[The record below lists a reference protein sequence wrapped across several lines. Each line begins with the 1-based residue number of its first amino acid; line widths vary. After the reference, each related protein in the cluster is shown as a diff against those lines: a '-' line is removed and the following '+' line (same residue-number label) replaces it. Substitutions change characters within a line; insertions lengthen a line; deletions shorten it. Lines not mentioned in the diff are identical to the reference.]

1 MQKRWIR
8 AFREP
13 STFHVKQLVGMLDL
27 RVRPGEYEA
36 LAPCLLEET
45 IMRGRRRG
53 RNRPSPA
60 GPSSDVSASSSGS
73 GEQGSVK
80 LAEVEDSAGGKQE
93 PSAAAVPSKIEEP
106 SVASSADSPID
117 SSKVEAADSPAP
129 ISEVSNAASNS
140 VPTEPES
147 VKATV
152 EVETTVDAPDSTPIE
167 SVDETDPLAV
177 ADSPGSDE
185 VVVEESIADQLVRA
199 TAKKNAGSA
208 TAPTVR
214 QAQAASGNPLPRVL
228 AVANQKGGVGKTTTS
243 VNLGAA
249 LAELGFRV
257 LVIDLDPQGNAT
269 TGLGIDARNFELS
282 MYDVLM
288 RDCSLEDCVEPTS
301 MKNLFVAPATIALA
315 GAEIELVPAF
325 SRELK
330 LKRAIESVID
340 DFDYVLIDCPPSL
353 GLITV
358 NALAAASEV
367 LVPIQCEYYAL
378 EGLSQLMRNVHL
390 VASNLNP
397 RLDISTIVLTMYDA
411 RTKLSDQVATE
422 VREHFGNKVCRIV
435 IPRTVRLSEAP
446 SFGQPITAFDPASRG
461 AIAYRELAKEVSGGT
476 S

>member
-1 MQKRWIR
+1 MRPSPPDTPDPANDPRSGPERTGSVTLIETPPSP
-8 AFREP
+8 APPSAPEATSPPPAADPSAASPEP
-13 STFHVKQLVGMLDL
+13 STAGGGFDGLPAQK
-27 RVRPGEYEA
+27 RIK
-36 LAPCLLEET
+36 ET
-45 IMRGRRRG
+45 ISDVATAHAELDNVLPPNGGSPAPGPAPPRSDRPVRRG
-53 RNRPSPA
+53 
-60 GPSSDVSASSSGS
+60 
-73 GEQGSVK
+73 
-80 LAEVEDSAGGKQE
+80 E
-93 PSAAAVPSKIEEP
+93 PDRVADTPVDPGAAAVAAARP
-106 SVASSADSPID
+106 VG
-117 SSKVEAADSPAP
+117 EAASARPDASAKPPGGGPAGSVTEVP
-129 ISEVSNAASNS
+129 PTEVRPARVQLDEPQPAEPPTSQDEEGPSTEADQEAISEVQS
-140 VPTEPES
+140 
-147 VKATV
+147 
-152 EVETTVDAPDSTPIE
+152 
-167 SVDETDPLAV
+167 
-177 ADSPGSDE
+177 
-185 VVVEESIADQLVRA
+185 
-199 TAKKNAGSA
+199 
-208 TAPTVR
+208 
-214 QAQAASGNPLPRVL
+214 ASGNPLPRVL

-288 RDCSLEDCVEPTS
+288 RDSSLEDCVEPTS
-301 MKNLFVAPATIALA
+301 MRNLFVAPATIALA

-330 LKRAIESVID
+330 LKKSIESVID

-358 NALAAASEV
+358 NALAAADEV

-397 RLDISTIVLTMYDA
+397 KLDISTIVLTMYDA
-411 RTKLSDQVATE
+411 RTKLADQVANE
-422 VREHFGNKVCRIV
+422 VRLHFGAKVCRSV

-446 SFGQPITAFDPASRG
+446 SFGQPITAFDPTSRG

-476 S
+476 T

>member
-1 MQKRWIR
+1 M
-8 AFREP
+8 
-13 STFHVKQLVGMLDL
+13 FHVKQSAGMLDL
-27 RVRPGEYEA
+27 KLGPGEYEA

-45 IMRGRRRG
+45 IMRARRRG
-53 RNRPSPA
+53 RNRPSPQGPA
-60 GPSSDVSASSSGS
+60 SVDSGPSSISAG
-73 GEQGSVK
+73 QGSVRVVEASNGDALPDEDSGTLDTLVVTGSDTHSSEMSSDRAVATPSGAEVSTSAGAPEHPVSAPISGESDVLPESSLKVDGGPDQPERTLIHPKDELVVTEESSFKETEK
-80 LAEVEDSAGGKQE
+80 LPAEVEAKE
-93 PSAAAVPSKIEEP
+93 AP
-106 SVASSADSPID
+106 SV
-117 SSKVEAADSPAP
+117 
-129 ISEVSNAASNS
+129 
-140 VPTEPES
+140 T
-147 VKATV
+147 
-152 EVETTVDAPDSTPIE
+152 
-167 SVDETDPLAV
+167 
-177 ADSPGSDE
+177 G
-185 VVVEESIADQLVRA
+185 
-199 TAKKNAGSA
+199 
-208 TAPTVR
+208 R
-214 QAQAASGNPLPRVL
+214 QSQAASGNPLPRVL

-411 RTKLSDQVATE
+411 RTKLADQVATE
-422 VREHFGNKVCRIV
+422 VREHFGSKVCRSV